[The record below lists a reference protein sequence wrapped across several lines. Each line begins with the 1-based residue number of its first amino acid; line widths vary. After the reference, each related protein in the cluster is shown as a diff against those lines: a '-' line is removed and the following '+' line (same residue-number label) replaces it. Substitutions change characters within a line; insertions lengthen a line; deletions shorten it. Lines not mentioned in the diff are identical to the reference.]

1 MRHSWRAGHHS
12 VHLAALPRPRN
23 HCSRSQDWIRGAM
36 ERKGVG
42 GLSEAGCPRTLDT
55 GLPQDV
61 PGSCVMST
69 QGCFS
74 GHSRCLARPGSA
86 AVAAHP
92 SSSLQVACFS
102 YGGARVRGPSCFVFR
117 GSDAEPDP
125 DLDAK
130 QVGRWALLTHARPL
144 FVLPRLKLDFQ
155 NSTLSPI
162 QTRRN
167 VT

>member
-1 MRHSWRAGHHS
+1 MDGSLPAGERVEQEGQGS
-12 VHLAALPRPRN
+12 SRHLAWPQGDGRGKQASAHGQGLVTACGLGGPPSLGTILPPPPPPPPPPLLPPPP
-23 HCSRSQDWIRGAM
+23 SRWHVSHMG
-36 ERKGVG
+36 GVG
-42 GLSEAGCPRTLDT
+42 G
-55 GLPQDV
+55 
-61 PGSCVMST
+61 
-69 QGCFS
+69 
-74 GHSRCLARPGSA
+74 
-86 AVAAHP
+86 
-92 SSSLQVACFS
+92 
-102 YGGARVRGPSCFVFR
+102 RGPSCFVFR

-130 QVGRWALLTHARPL
+130 QVGRWALLTHVRPL